1 MSNTVRKNFV
11 FDAIV
16 ASHLEE
22 LANEGQ
28 KSMTAFLQEVIEERY
43 EEIEA
48 QKKLDAFRSFVGSG
62 TGLFGDLTIQEIKA
76 NWDV

>member
-1 MSNTVRKNFV
+1 MANTVRKNFV
-11 FDAIV
+11 FDAKI

-22 LANEGQ
+22 LANRDQ

-43 EEIEA
+43 EEIEV
-48 QKKLDAFRSFVGSG
+48 QKKIEALEAFAGSG
-62 TGLFGDLTIQEIKA
+62 TGLFGDLTIQDIKA

>member
-11 FDAIV
+11 FDATV

-22 LANEGQ
+22 LANKDQ

-43 EEIEA
+43 EEIEV
-48 QKKLDAFRSFVGSG
+48 QKKLDAIESFAGS
-62 TGLFGDLTIQEIKA
+62 TNGLFGDLTIQEIKA

>member
-1 MSNTVRKNFV
+1 MANTVRKNFV
-11 FDAIV
+11 FDATV

-22 LANEGQ
+22 LANKDQ

-43 EEIEA
+43 EEIEV
-48 QKKLDAFRSFVGSG
+48 QKKLDALEAFAGSG

>member
-11 FDAIV
+11 FDAKV

-22 LANEGQ
+22 LANRDK
-28 KSMTAFLQEVIEERY
+28 KSMTAFLQDVIEERY

-48 QKKLDAFRSFVGSG
+48 QKKLEAFEEFLSLTKGAFDGRS
-62 TGLFGDLTIQEIKA
+62 IQEIKA
-76 NWDV
+76 DMDV

>member
-11 FDAIV
+11 FDATV

-28 KSMTAFLQEVIEERY
+28 KSMTAYLQEVIEERY
-43 EEIEA
+43 EEIEV
-48 QKKLDAFRSFVGSG
+48 QKRLKAAEEFFSLTKGAFDGRS
-62 TGLFGDLTIQEIKA
+62 IQEIKA

>member
-11 FDAIV
+11 FDSTV

-43 EEIEA
+43 EEIEV
-48 QKKLDAFRSFVGSG
+48 QKKLEALEAFVGSG

>member
-11 FDAIV
+11 FDATV

-22 LANEGQ
+22 LANKDQ

-48 QKKLDAFRSFVGSG
+48 QKKLEAFRSFAGSS